1 MGHEA
6 AADTP
11 LYDLYAVAG
20 YLLSFFSFAVL
31 RLPSSIKQPGLRSGG
46 RSAVAR
52 RVLRSPTN
60 CAKAPRA
67 FWPRRPPLVSLRSCL
82 RGRLSSLR
90 DVLGPSP
97 NQRDP
102 GCTEHCLPGAYA
114 EHLITFLGDAFLTR
128 ISVSRLI
135 SGRHKS
141 QRLSAHAA
149 ALFETVG
156 IHQGGHEAQRC
167 KRSDPFDLPQK
178 RSVSG

>member
-11 LYDLYAVAG
+11 LYALYAVAG

-31 RLPSSIKQPGLRSGG
+31 RLPSSIKRPGLRSGG
-46 RSAVAR
+46 RRAVAR
-52 RVLRSPTN
+52 RSLRSPTN

-67 FWPRRPPLVSLRSCL
+67 FWPRPPPLVSLRSCL
-82 RGRLSSLR
+82 RGRLSSR
-90 DVLGPSP
+90 RGVLGPSP
-97 NQRDP
+97 SQKDL
-102 GCTEHCLPGAYA
+102 GCSEHCLPGAYA
-114 EHLITFLGDAFLTR
+114 EHLITFFGDAFLG
-128 ISVSRLI
+128 ICVSRLI

-141 QRLSAHAA
+141 QISAHAA

-156 IHQGGHEAQRC
+156 ILQGGHEAQRC